1 MKYVIIF
8 ILVLQTLSFASDYK
22 IDKSHSTVDFEVTHL
37 VISKVRGTF
46 NQFSGQI
53 VWDQTNLK
61 DSFFNGVVQV
71 SSIDTNNK
79 TRDSHL
85 QSDDF
90 FDAKTHPEL
99 TIKTKSITPTD
110 KQDIYEL
117 TSDLTLRGITKEVV
131 SLLIVRGPV
140 KDSRGRKRYAFE
152 TSLTINRFDYNL
164 KWNNL
169 IESGELVVAE
179 DVDIEIK
186 IQGIELN

>member
-90 FDAKTHPEL
+90 FDAKKHPEL

-169 IESGELVVAE
+169 QHLYI
-179 DVDIEIK
+179 
-186 IQGIELN
+186 